1 MFKEYS
7 LRSELKEKFLKD
19 FIISEKI
26 FFLKKV
32 EESIFQKGYPA
43 CEDLYHYCYF
53 STLKQRL
60 LGIRTVGSDGINK
73 FLCVYGMKELDE
85 TIKLYEERLDRK
97 RKTKPDTSEY
107 KFLEYFSKSL

>member
-1 MFKEYS
+1 MFKDYY
-7 LRSELKEKFLKD
+7 LRSELKEKFLRD

-60 LGIRTVGSDGINK
+60 LGIRSAGANGINK
-73 FLCVYGMKELDE
+73 FLCVYGIKELDD
-85 TIKLYEERLDRK
+85 TIKLYEERLAGRRK
-97 RKTKPDTSEY
+97 IAPDTLEY
-107 KFLEYFSKSL
+107 KFLEYFSKLL